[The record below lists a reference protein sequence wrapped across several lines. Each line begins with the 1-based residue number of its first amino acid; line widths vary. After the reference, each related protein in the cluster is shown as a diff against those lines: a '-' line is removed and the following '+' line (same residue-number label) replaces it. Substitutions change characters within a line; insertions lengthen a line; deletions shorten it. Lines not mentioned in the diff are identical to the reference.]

1 MASIL
6 VMQSDAQMPSIT
18 LTGQHL
24 MVLLMQLLLIPSLL
38 QLPTGTSF
46 QHQRVNTDF
55 ICGEVHGLS
64 P

>member
-1 MASIL
+1 MASIF
-6 VMQSDAQMPSIT
+6 VMKSDAQVPSIT
-18 LTGQHL
+18 PMGQHL
-24 MVLLMQLLLIPSLL
+24 IALLMQLSLIPNLL

-46 QHQRVNTDF
+46 QHQRVNTDL

>member
-1 MASIL
+1 MASIF
-6 VMQSDAQMPSIT
+6 VMKSDAQVPSVT
-18 LTGQHL
+18 PTGQHL
-24 MVLLMQLLLIPSLL
+24 IALLMQLSLIPNLL

-46 QHQRVNTDF
+46 QHQRVNTDL

>member
-6 VMQSDAQMPSIT
+6 VMRSDAQMPSVT
-18 LTGQHL
+18 LMGQHL
-24 MVLLMQLLLIPSLL
+24 MALLMQLSLIPNLL

-46 QHQRVNTDF
+46 QHQRVNTDL
-55 ICGEVHGLS
+55 IRGEVCGLS

>member
-1 MASIL
+1 MK
-6 VMQSDAQMPSIT
+6 SDAQVPSVT
-18 LTGQHL
+18 PTGQHL
-24 MVLLMQLLLIPSLL
+24 IALLMQLSLIPNLL

-46 QHQRVNTDF
+46 QHQRVNTDL